1 MTATSGGTDP
11 TWADEQAVVDGT
23 QMISGEGA
31 TGLHK
36 GTLSVTPIY
45 GWYTS
50 EANNWFKVDLGATVA
65 VGKMYV
71 WNGQEEIPDRGV
83 ESADIYYSTV
93 VTTDPIP
100 TGGASSGDWI
110 LITAGQAFNEI
121 PAGEADFLPSDAF
134 DLDVSARSIGL
145 YLSGAGGISL
155 SELQFEVVP

>member
-1 MTATSGGTDP
+1 MT
-11 TWADEQAVVDGT
+11 
-23 QMISGEGA
+23 GEGA

-36 GTLSVTPIY
+36 GTLSLTGLH
-45 GWYTS
+45 GWYTA
-50 EANNWFKVDLGATVA
+50 EANNWLKVDLGATVA

-71 WNGQEEIPDRGV
+71 WNGQEVIPERGV

-93 VTTDPIP
+93 ETTDAIP

-121 PAGEADFLPSDAF
+121 PVGTADFLPSDAF